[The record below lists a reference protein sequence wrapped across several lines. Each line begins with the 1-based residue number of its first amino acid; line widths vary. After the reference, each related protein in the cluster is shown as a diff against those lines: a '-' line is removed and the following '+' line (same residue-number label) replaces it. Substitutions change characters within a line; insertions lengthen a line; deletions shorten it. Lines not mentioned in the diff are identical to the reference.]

1 MTEFSIVTL
10 DACSLGRSAAP
21 LVLYVTFLIMTLAPV
36 SAAMT
41 ELILQSFD
49 ALPVICNLLLSLSFP
64 TIVREDFSAAV
75 KVLFLSVAV
84 LLISNL

>member
-1 MTEFSIVTL
+1 MVATTYVGAIMTEFSIVTL

-41 ELILQSFD
+41 ELVPQSFD
-49 ALPVICNLLLSLSFP
+49 TLPVIFRMLFVLSFP
-64 TIVREDFSAAV
+64 TIVREEF
-75 KVLFLSVAV
+75 
-84 LLISNL
+84 